1 MEGLKTLKD
10 LKNYYDPIW
19 CTSCKSNE
27 ILKQEAIII
36 KDNEQ
41 RKERIKIIGFP
52 NYPKY
57 IFKKLLERE
66 LKEKIEYGFVI
77 HPVFKK
83 SCYDIKLNK
92 TIIPSVSKSFFMI
105 NNGDISLFLYEN
117 APNSNSKGA
126 SHSLNKD

>member
-1 MEGLKTLKD
+1 M
-10 LKNYYDPIW
+10 
-19 CTSCKSNE
+19 
-27 ILKQEAIII
+27 KQEAIIR

-41 RKERIKIIGFP
+41 RKEKMKIIGFP

-66 LKEKIEYGFVI
+66 LKEKIKYGFAI

-92 TIIPSVSKSFFMI
+92 TIIPNVSKSFFMI
-105 NNGDISLFLYEN
+105 NNGNISLFIYEN
-117 APNSNSKGA
+117 APNSNSKG
-126 SHSLNKD
+126 SPSEPSENSFNKDLTATQQVASPKFLSGTFLNANI